1 MILRKRV
8 IGSLL
13 RTRQYPD
20 YDTPAH
26 SRARE
31 ASAARAA
38 SFKSR
43 FWKVTFLLHRNPIH
57 VYGLRRLS

>member
-13 RTRQYPD
+13 MTRQYPD

-26 SRARE
+26 LRARE
-31 ASAARAA
+31 ASASSLSWKTLRNSTLFRANDRDE
-38 SFKSR
+38 K
-43 FWKVTFLLHRNPIH
+43 I
-57 VYGLRRLS
+57 